1 MSRAASLAPGARK
14 RSNTVQSV
22 FGGYSSQA
30 APSPSAPAP
39 PPAPPLKVGDS
50 RTLTVWVND
59 GPGGTVKLNH
69 RHWPGVTEG
78 DLICIASPLPDRT
91 PGFLFVVPPEDSS
104 LKHQLQISLPRPVL
118 EKFGLRNSG
127 EVTLK
132 KVEKE
137 KLTADYVEFVFQ
149 DQYLGR
155 NDMWRLGRDQVGQ
168 GLYVDQHVSF
178 IGIIAAKVHGL
189 YIDGEKVS
197 AAYVSSATKVIFRSL
212 SAKVTILI
220 QVCRELWEFAGDG
233 ERYNEKIV
241 HSFLPALFAKWSE
254 AATNHIVTIV
264 LISRVFYDHSE
275 IEYAAGPLRRDDD
288 GRWYKDF
295 FKVITDLEVLYD
307 WKPTL
312 VSLKD
317 SFWAF
322 QRDILLAHH
331 YHRAR
336 MASPDGQNTPD
347 HVRLVGQISYA
358 HDGPLLEALN
368 LALNP
373 TETHYI
379 DRSLSYTGSS
389 TIVITPGTGYFRVS
403 KQLLRLTTTRMLD
416 QGFPLHLVSLA
427 KPPLHQSPILCFRGV
442 EPEARAEVGKFGP
455 RALDPLWG
463 GDGDSSGDNVGGTRE
478 MKRFWW
484 EPFWMTISFWDRQMD
499 LPFRKDRFVA
509 RAKMHEIEMLGLLDH
524 DVLSSIEIPY
534 LPDAGR
540 QDLSSED
547 SVSDVSEIG
556 LSTSHLH
563 EKRAILISTED
574 ADQFDMD
581 IFTVLKDLKT
591 LPATRGS
598 LSSSGSAPTLSSSW
612 RGNDLK
618 RSSIVRAGETNRV
631 SPIEESPKPLIRALA
646 TNNALMDREQRLS
659 VVMSGATL
667 STSPSQSS
675 VLSVRSDR
683 SHKSSRSAA
692 TTIPSGHSGRPS
704 TSRATGLSK
713 YAPAWLL
720 NPFRAGISQPQTS
733 PISASGVTGTTPP
746 LSPSPSSTSL
756 SQAAQTA
763 MSRTPHPATIKTK
776 SSARPIGRRAD
787 GGEVSIPHHGSLTRR
802 SPLGTPPR
810 EDVLSKRRATLTS
823 ASNIPIL
830 PANLITEVLPWRPQT
845 TVLYAQASLARR
857 WQHAFPRPLTKHEIK
872 WKAMVNPLCLP
883 LTVEHFPSTHELE
896 TSYGVFS
903 YDFVIDP
910 PEMRSFLVKFPPM
923 TGNLDDVRR
932 AWGLAVMRGM
942 VALRLA
948 QGFQFVLRPSKSSAK
963 QDEEAQ
969 NVIRRTKSY
978 VGDDNPNSR
987 PIGAADV
994 LRSAYDSVYL
1004 SMSNEIHHIMY
1015 SGDSIKVQRYVRRMP
1030 PTRPFDYQFL
1040 IWPKLGEGYTEW
1052 TTSFSSHGMENY
1064 GWNRLDMLV
1073 AGYENQFNE
1082 SLRYWRT
1089 RFVVIPTD
1097 DSPHMSVGPA
1107 GEKLNEEEI
1116 RLLGMDK
1123 LAECFSKARW
1133 KTKDDP
1139 NPPPPI
1145 RFITTDLGPAQCVQD
1160 DSIVAQLDDIHAAG
1174 PLKKKVKSEKDIGEM
1189 SLSAIARAM
1198 REEDGVPIKE
1208 HSWHGRKYANSFT
1221 GTQFVTWLVREF
1233 RDISNREQATEW
1245 GAKLMEQGLFDHCRG
1260 THGFLDGHYFY
1271 VLRGEYIVP
1280 VTPKASWFSRPAKH
1294 DDTNARGLNSPQ
1306 TSSGKRPRKRL
1317 ILSQSMII
1325 DVDPRERSDQAESVI
1340 LHHDIIH
1347 NPATCFHFEFH
1358 WIGTTARCIED
1369 LLQQWGRTI
1378 ERYGLKLVEAYVDQI
1393 SDIREKNPFQSC
1405 FPIPL
1410 ALAPPELFDLQR
1422 RVPEG
1427 TQATNFFESALL
1439 RRFGFVL
1446 DIEAA
1451 SHYPSQVD
1459 VVYSYRRSPFKYSQ
1473 WVHRSGV
1480 AFIQVLGGSQGF
1492 LFLTNRLMA
1501 PGRIG
1506 TALKFQRPSAVAE
1519 EIRRKLFDFCSSK
1532 EALARFYEEQIAQL
1546 EQTLEEP
1553 PPLRI

>member
-1 MSRAASLAPGARK
+1 MSRAESLAPSTGRR
-14 RSNTVQSV
+14 RSNTVQSI
-22 FGGYSSQA
+22 FGGY
-30 APSPSAPAP
+30 PMSATLPAVP
-39 PPAPPLKVGDS
+39 VLVQAPPLKIGDS
-50 RTLTVWVND
+50 QNLTVWVND
-59 GPGGTVKLNH
+59 GPGGVKLNH
-69 RHWPGVTEG
+69 KHWPGVAEG
-78 DLICIASPLPDRT
+78 DLVCIASSLPEHA
-91 PGFLFVVPPEDSS
+91 PGFLFVVPPEDPF

-127 EVTLK
+127 EVTLT

-137 KLTADYVEFVFQ
+137 RYTAEYVEFVFQ

-168 GLYVDQHVSF
+168 CLYVDQQISF
-178 IGIIAAKVHGL
+178 IGVIAAKVHGL
-189 YIDGEKVS
+189 YVGGKKVS
-197 AAYVSSATKVIFRSL
+197 AAYVSPATKVIYRSL

-241 HSFLPALFAKWSE
+241 HSFLPALFAKWSVS
-254 AATNHIVTIV
+254 ATNHIVTIV
-264 LISRVFYDHSE
+264 LISRVYYDHSE
-275 IEYAAGPLRRDDD
+275 IDYAAGPLRRDDE

-331 YHRAR
+331 YHRAC
-336 MASPDGQNTPD
+336 MTSPDGPHTPD
-347 HVRLVGQISYA
+347 HVRLVGQISHA

-427 KPPLHQSPILCFRGV
+427 KPPLHQTPIFCFKGV
-442 EPEARAEVGKFGP
+442 DPETRTEIGKVGP
-455 RALDPLWG
+455 RALDPLWSG
-463 GDGDSSGDNVGGTRE
+463 ENDSSGDSLGDKRE
-478 MKRFWW
+478 LKTLWW

-534 LPDAGR
+534 LPDPGHGE
-540 QDLSSED
+540 LSSEE
-547 SVSDVSEIG
+547 SVSDISEYG
-556 LSTSHLH
+556 FSNSDLL
-563 EKRAILISTED
+563 ERRAALISPED

-581 IFTVLKDLKT
+581 VFTIREDVN
-591 LPATRGS
+591 PQSAMRNS
-598 LSSSGSAPTLSSSW
+598 LSSNGSAPTLSSSW
-612 RGNDLK
+612 RASELK
-618 RSSIVRAGETNRV
+618 RSSIVRTTEPSRI
-631 SPIEESPKPLIRALA
+631 SPIEESPKPPIRGLPMSRGP
-646 TNNALMDREQRLS
+646 MDREHRLS
-659 VVMSGATL
+659 VTISGGAL

-675 VLSVRSDR
+675 ILSVRS
-683 SHKSSRSAA
+683 SRSQ
-692 TTIPSGHSGRPS
+692 RS
-704 TSRATGLSK
+704 TLSTGARTPTGQSHRESASRASGLSK

-720 NPFRAGISQPQTS
+720 NPFRAGLSQPQTS
-733 PISASGVTGTTPP
+733 PISASGVTPP
-746 LSPSPSSTSL
+746 LSPSSSTTNL
-756 SQAAQTA
+756 AKAAVARSPQPVA
-763 MSRTPHPATIKTK
+763 IK
-776 SSARPIGRRAD
+776 SGSAARPIRRRND
-787 GGEVSIPHHGSLTRR
+787 GDDLPVPHRGSLTRH
-802 SPLGTPPR
+802 SPVGTPPR
-810 EDVLSKRRATLTS
+810 DDILSKRRGTLS
-823 ASNIPIL
+823 SVANLPIL
-830 PANLITEVLPWRPQT
+830 PTNLTIEILPWKPHAA
-845 TVLYAQASLARR
+845 VPYAQASLARR
-857 WQHAFPRPLTKHEIK
+857 WQHAFPQPLTKHEIK
-872 WKAMVNPLCLP
+872 WQAMVNPLCLP
-883 LTVEHFPSTHELE
+883 LTVEHFPSIHELE

-910 PEMRSFLVKFPPM
+910 PEMHSFLVKFPPVN
-923 TGNLDDVRR
+923 GSADEVRR

-948 QGFQFVLRPSKSSAK
+948 QGFQFVLRSSKQNADK
-963 QDEEAQ
+963 EADVL
-969 NVIRRTKSY
+969 NSLRRTKSY
-978 VGDDNPNSR
+978 AGDDNASTR

-994 LRSAYDSVYL
+994 LRSASDSVYL

-1030 PTRPFDYQFL
+1030 PTKPFDYQFL
-1040 IWPKLGEGYTEW
+1040 IWPKLGEGYTELK
-1052 TTSFSSHGMENY
+1052 TSFSSHGMENY

-1073 AGYENQFNE
+1073 AGYENQFSE

-1097 DSPHMSVGPA
+1097 ESPHMSVGPA
-1107 GEKLNEEEI
+1107 SEKLNEEEI

-1123 LAECFSKARW
+1123 LADCFSKVRW
-1133 KTKDDP
+1133 HSKDDP
-1139 NPPPPI
+1139 NPPPPV
-1145 RFITTDLGPAQCVQD
+1145 RFIPTDLGPAQCVQD
-1160 DSIVAQLDDIHAAG
+1160 ESITAQLDEIHASG
-1174 PLKKKVKSEKDIGEM
+1174 PLKKKVKSEKDISDL
-1189 SLSAIARAM
+1189 SLAAIAKAM
-1198 REEDGVPIKE
+1198 REDDGVPIKE
-1208 HSWHGRKYANSFT
+1208 HSWHGRRYANSFT
-1221 GTQFVTWLVREF
+1221 GTQFVSWLVREF

-1280 VTPKASWFSRPAKH
+1280 VTPRGGWFSRPVKH
-1294 DDTNARGLNSPQ
+1294 EDVNARGLNSPR
-1306 TSSGKRPRKRL
+1306 TASGKKTKKRL
-1317 ILSQSMII
+1317 IFSQSMII
-1325 DVDPRERSDQAESVI
+1325 DVDPRERSDQAESVV

-1369 LLQQWGRTI
+1369 LLQQWSTTI
-1378 ERYGLKLVEAYVDQI
+1378 GRYGLKLVESYVDQI
-1393 SDIREKNPFQSC
+1393 CDVREKNPFQSC

-1410 ALAPPELFDLQR
+1410 AAPPPDISDLQR

-1427 TQATNFFESALL
+1427 SQATHYFESALL
-1439 RRFGFVL
+1439 RKWGFVL

-1451 SHYPSQVD
+1451 SHYPNQVD

-1480 AFIQVLGGSQGF
+1480 AFIQVLGGSQGY

-1506 TALKFQRPSAVAE
+1506 TALKYQRPAAAAE
-1519 EIRRKLFDFCSSK
+1519 EIRLKLHKFCSDK
-1532 EALARFYEEQIAQL
+1532 EALERFYEEEIAQL
-1546 EQTLEEP
+1546 EHTLEEP
-1553 PPLRI
+1553 PPLHI

>member
-1 MSRAASLAPGARK
+1 MSRAESLAPSTGRK
-14 RSNTVQSV
+14 RSNTVQSI
-22 FGGYSSQA
+22 FGGYPAPTPSS
-30 APSPSAPAP
+30 SSAPGP
-39 PPAPPLKVGDS
+39 VPAPPLKVGDS
-50 RTLTVWVND
+50 RTLTAWVND
-59 GPGGTVKLNH
+59 GTSGTVRLNH
-69 RHWPGVTEG
+69 KHWPGVAEG
-78 DLICIASPLPDRT
+78 DLICIASPLPERD

-127 EVTLK
+127 EVILT

-137 KLTADYVEFVFQ
+137 KYTADYVEFVFQ

-168 GLYVDQHVSF
+168 CLYVDQQVSF
-178 IGIIAAKVHGL
+178 IGGVIAARVHEL
-189 YIDGEKVS
+189 YVGGKKVS
-197 AAYVSSATKVIFRSL
+197 AAYVSPATKVIFRSL

-254 AATNHIVTIV
+254 ATTNHIVTIV
-264 LISRVFYDHSE
+264 LISRVYYDHSE
-275 IEYAAGPLRRDDD
+275 IDYAAGPLRRDDE

-312 VSLKD
+312 VGLKD

-331 YHRAR
+331 YHRAC
-336 MASPDGQNTPD
+336 MASPDGSNSPD

-427 KPPLHQSPILCFRGV
+427 KPPLHQTPIFCFKGF
-442 EPEARAEVGKFGP
+442 EPETRAEAGKLGP

-463 GDGDSSGDNVGGTRE
+463 GDGDSSGDSLGGTRE
-478 MKRFWW
+478 LKTLWW

-499 LPFRKDRFVA
+499 LPFRRDRFVA

-524 DVLSSIEIPY
+524 DVLSRIEIPY
-534 LPDAGR
+534 LPDPERPGLSSGESMSDMSDLAPSTTESLERRAVLISPEEADDFDIDVFTIR
-540 QDLSSED
+540 QD
-547 SVSDVSEIG
+547 V
-556 LSTSHLH
+556 
-563 EKRAILISTED
+563 KLIPT
-574 ADQFDMD
+574 
-581 IFTVLKDLKT
+581 
-591 LPATRGS
+591 TRNS
-598 LSSSGSAPTLSSSW
+598 LSSSGSGPTLSSSW
-612 RGNDLK
+612 RGSDLK
-618 RSSIVRAGETNRV
+618 RSSTVRTSETSRI
-631 SPIEESPKPLIRALA
+631 SPIEESPRPPIRQLPAHTSNL
-646 TNNALMDREQRLS
+646 DREQRLS
-659 VVMSGATL
+659 VAMSGGTL
-667 STSPSQSS
+667 STSPSQAS
-675 VLSVRSDR
+675 VLSARSNR
-683 SHKSSRSAA
+683 SQRS
-692 TTIPSGHSGRPS
+692 TTSTTLTTSDGQARRPSGSRTS
-704 TSRATGLSK
+704 TLSK
-713 YAPAWLL
+713 YAPSWLL

-733 PISASGVTGTTPP
+733 PVSASGVATTPP
-746 LSPSPSSTSL
+746 RSPTPSTSTL
-756 SQAAQTA
+756 VQTPTIRTIQAAANKSGTA
-763 MSRTPHPATIKTK
+763 
-776 SSARPIGRRAD
+776 ARPIRGRKD
-787 GGEVSIPHHGSLTRR
+787 GDDLAAPHRGSLTRH
-802 SPLGTPPR
+802 SPIGTPPR
-810 EDVLSKRRATLTS
+810 DDILSKRRGTLS
-823 ASNIPIL
+823 SVANLPIL
-830 PANLITEVLPWRPQT
+830 PTNLTIEVLPWKPQA
-845 TVLYAQASLARR
+845 TVPYAQASLARR
-857 WQHAFPRPLTKHEIK
+857 WQHAFPQPLTKHEIK
-872 WKAMVNPLCLP
+872 WKAMVTPLCLP

-903 YDFVIDP
+903 YDFVVDP
-910 PEMRSFLVKFPPM
+910 PEMHSFLVKFPAM
-923 TGNLDDVRR
+923 TGSADEVRR
-932 AWGLAVMRGM
+932 AWALAVMRGM

-948 QGFQFVLRPSKSSAK
+948 QGFQFILRPSKQST
-963 QDEEAQ
+963 DGPEVEAQ
-969 NVIRRTKSY
+969 SSLRRTKSY
-978 VGDDNPNSR
+978 AGDDGANSR

-1015 SGDSIKVQRYVRRMP
+1015 SGDSIQVRRYVRRMP

-1040 IWPKLGEGYTEW
+1040 IWPKLGEGYTELK
-1052 TTSFSSHGMENY
+1052 TSFVSHGMENY

-1073 AGYENQFNE
+1073 AGYENQFSE

-1097 DSPHMSVGPA
+1097 ESPHMSVGPA

-1123 LAECFSKARW
+1123 LAECFSRARW
-1133 KTKDDP
+1133 QSKDDP
-1139 NPPPPI
+1139 NPPPPV
-1145 RFITTDLGPAQCVQD
+1145 RFIPTDLGPAQCVQD
-1160 DSIVAQLDDIHAAG
+1160 ESVIAQLDEIHASG
-1174 PLKKKVKSEKDIGEM
+1174 PLKKKVKSEKEISEM
-1189 SLSAIARAM
+1189 SLSAIAKAM
-1198 REEDGVPIKE
+1198 REDDGVPIKE

-1221 GTQFVTWLVREF
+1221 GTQFVSWLVREF
-1233 RDISNREQATEW
+1233 RDISNREQAIEW
-1245 GAKLMEQGLFDHCRG
+1245 GAKLMDQGLFEHCRG

-1280 VTPKASWFSRPAKH
+1280 VTPKASWFSRPVKH
-1294 DDTNARGLNSPQ
+1294 DDTNARGLNSPR
-1306 TSSGKRPRKRL
+1306 TTSGKRANKRL
-1317 ILSQSMII
+1317 ILSQSMVI
-1325 DVDPRERSDQAESVI
+1325 DVDPRERSDQAESVV

-1369 LLQQWGRTI
+1369 LLQQWSRTI
-1378 ERYGLKLVEAYVDQI
+1378 ERYGLKLVEVYVDQI
-1393 SDIREKNPFQSC
+1393 CDVRDKNPFQSC

-1410 ALAPPELFDLQR
+1410 ALPPPQVSELQR
-1422 RVPEG
+1422 RIPEG
-1427 TQATNFFESALL
+1427 SQAIHYFESALL
-1439 RRFGFVL
+1439 RKWGFVL

-1506 TALKFQRPSAVAE
+1506 TAFKSQRPAAAAE
-1519 EIRRKLFDFCSSK
+1519 KIRVDLHSYCSNK
-1532 EALARFYEEQIAQL
+1532 EALARFYEDEIAQL
-1546 EQTLEEP
+1546 EHTLEEP
-1553 PPLRI
+1553 PPLHI

>member
-1 MSRAASLAPGARK
+1 MSRAESLASTGRK
-14 RSNTVQSV
+14 RSNTVQSIFTSHSAQPV
-22 FGGYSSQA
+22 PSSLA
-30 APSPSAPAP
+30 SVPAPA
-39 PPAPPLKVGDS
+39 APLKVGDS
-50 RTLTVWVND
+50 RTLTAWVND

-69 RHWPGVTEG
+69 RHWPGVAEG
-78 DLICIASPLPDRT
+78 DLICIASPLLDRS

-104 LKHQLQISLPRPVL
+104 LKHQLQVSLPRPVL

-127 EVTLK
+127 EVTLT

-137 KLTADYVEFVFQ
+137 TFTADYVEFVFQ

-168 GLYVDQHVSF
+168 CLYVDQHVSF
-178 IGIIAAKVHGL
+178 IGVIAARVHSL
-189 YIDGEKVS
+189 YIGGKKTS
-197 AAYVSSATKVIFRSL
+197 AAYVSPATKVIFRSL

-241 HSFLPALFAKWSE
+241 HSFLPALFARWSE

-275 IEYAAGPLRRDDD
+275 IDYAAGPLRRDED

-331 YHRAR
+331 YHRAC
-336 MASPDGQNTPD
+336 MASPDGQHTPD

-389 TIVITPGTGYFRVS
+389 TIVISPGTGYYRVS

-427 KPPLHQSPILCFRGV
+427 KPPLHQTPIFCFKGF
-442 EPEARAEVGKFGP
+442 EPEPRAEPGRFGP

-463 GDGDSSGDNVGGTRE
+463 GDESSSDSASGTRE
-478 MKRFWW
+478 LKTLWW
-484 EPFWMTISFWDRQMD
+484 EPFWMTVSFWDRQMD
-499 LPFRKDRFVA
+499 LPFRRDRFVA

-534 LPDAGR
+534 LPEPGR
-540 QDLSSED
+540 LDLSSGE
-547 SVSDVSEIG
+547 SASDVTDLG
-556 LSTSHLH
+556 LSGSDLL
-563 EKRAILISTED
+563 EQRAVLISRED
-574 ADQFDMD
+574 ADDFDMD
-581 IFTVLKDLKT
+581 VFTVREDVK
-591 LPATRGS
+591 PIAMTRSS
-598 LSSSGSAPTLSSSW
+598 LSSNGSAPTLSSSW
-612 RGNDLK
+612 RGSELK
-618 RSSIVRAGETNRV
+618 RSSTVRTTEPTRI
-631 SPIEESPKPLIRALA
+631 SPIEESPKPVSRPLPVSNTAL
-646 TNNALMDREQRLS
+646 DREQRLS
-659 VVMSGATL
+659 VAMTGGAL

-675 VLSVRSDR
+675 ILSVRSNR
-683 SHKSSRSAA
+683 SQRSSRSGA
-692 TTIPSGHSGRPS
+692 TTIPGSQSSKSNARTSGI
-704 TSRATGLSK
+704 SK
-713 YAPAWLL
+713 YAPTWLL

-733 PISASGVTGTTPP
+733 PISASGVTGPTPP
-746 LSPSPSSTSL
+746 VSPARTTVSL
-756 SQAAQTA
+756 ATTQTVVSRPSQAVAVKSATA
-763 MSRTPHPATIKTK
+763 
-776 SSARPIGRRAD
+776 ARPISRRAD
-787 GGEVSIPHHGSLTRR
+787 GDDHVPAHRGSLTRHSH
-802 SPLGTPPR
+802 SPIGTPPR
-810 EDVLSKRRATLTS
+810 EDILNKRRATLTS
-823 ASNIPIL
+823 VTNLPIL
-830 PANLITEVLPWRPQT
+830 PANVLVETLPWKPQPI
-845 TVLYAQASLARR
+845 VSYAQASLARR

-910 PEMRSFLVKFPPM
+910 PEMHSFLVKFPPM
-923 TGNLDDVRR
+923 TGNTDDVRR

-948 QGFQFVLRPSKSSAK
+948 QGFQFVLRPSKRNAD
-963 QDEEAQ
+963 QDAEAQ
-969 NVIRRTKSY
+969 TALRRTKSY
-978 VGDDNPNSR
+978 AGDDNASSR

-994 LRSAYDSVYL
+994 LRTAYDSVYL

-1015 SGDSIKVQRYVRRMP
+1015 SGDSIKVQRYVRRLP

-1040 IWPKLGEGYTEW
+1040 IWPKDGEGYTEW
-1052 TTSFSSHGMENY
+1052 RTSFSSHGMENY

-1073 AGYENQFNE
+1073 AGYENQFSE

-1097 DSPHMSVGPA
+1097 ESPHLSIGPA
-1107 GEKLNEEEI
+1107 GEKLNEEET

-1133 KTKDDP
+1133 HAKDDP
-1139 NPPPPI
+1139 NPPSPVRLIP
-1145 RFITTDLGPAQCVQD
+1145 TDLGPAQCVQD
-1160 DSIVAQLDDIHAAG
+1160 ESIIAQLDEIHAAG
-1174 PLKKKVKSEKDIGEM
+1174 PLKKKVKSEKDISDM
-1189 SLSAIARAM
+1189 SLSAIAKAM
-1198 REEDGVPIKE
+1198 REEDGLPIKE

-1280 VTPKASWFSRPAKH
+1280 VTPRASWFSRPAKH
-1294 DDTNARGLNSPQ
+1294 DEPNARGLNSPR
-1306 TSSGKRPRKRL
+1306 TSSGKKPKKRL

-1325 DVDPRERSDQAESVI
+1325 DVDPKERSDQAESVV

-1369 LLQQWGRTI
+1369 LLQTWSRTI
-1378 ERYGLKLVEAYVDQI
+1378 ERYGLKLVETYVDQI
-1393 SDIREKNPFQSC
+1393 SDVREKNPFQSC

-1410 ALAPPELFDLQR
+1410 ALPPPQVSDLQR

-1427 TQATNFFESALL
+1427 IQANNYFESALL
-1439 RRFGFVL
+1439 RKWGFVL

-1451 SHYPSQVD
+1451 GHYPSQVD

-1480 AFIQVLGGSQGF
+1480 AFVQVLGGSQGF
-1492 LFLTNRLMA
+1492 LFLINRLMA
-1501 PGRIG
+1501 PGRVG
-1506 TALKFQRPSAVAE
+1506 TALKYQRPAAAAE
-1519 EIRRKLFDFCSSK
+1519 DIRIDLFRFCSNK
-1532 EALARFYEEQIAQL
+1532 EALARFYEEEITHL
-1546 EQTLEEP
+1546 EHTLEEP
-1553 PPLRI
+1553 PPLNI

>member
-1 MSRAASLAPGARK
+1 MSRAESLASAGRK
-14 RSNTVQSV
+14 RSNTVQSIFTSHV
-22 FGGYSSQA
+22 TSSV
-30 APSPSAPAP
+30 PSSSGPAPA
-39 PPAPPLKVGDS
+39 PAPPLKVGDS
-50 RTLTVWVND
+50 RTLTAWVND
-59 GPGGTVKLNH
+59 GPGGAVKLNH
-69 RHWPGVTEG
+69 RHWPGVAEG
-78 DLICIASPLPDRT
+78 DLICIASPLADHS
-91 PGFLFVVPPEDSS
+91 PGFLFVVPEEDTS

-127 EVTLK
+127 EVTLT

-137 KLTADYVEFVFQ
+137 KFTADYVEFVFQ

-168 GLYVDQHVSF
+168 CLYVDQHVSF
-178 IGIIAAKVHGL
+178 IGVIAAKAHSL
-189 YIDGEKVS
+189 YIGGKKVS
-197 AAYVSSATKVIFRSL
+197 AAYISPATKVLFRSL

-241 HSFLPALFAKWSE
+241 HSFLPALFAKWGE

-264 LISRVFYDHSE
+264 LISRVYYDHSE
-275 IEYAAGPLRRDDD
+275 MDYAAGPLRCDEE

-336 MASPDGQNTPD
+336 LSSADGQHTPD

-389 TIVITPGTGYFRVS
+389 TIVITPGTGYYRVS

-427 KPPLHQSPILCFRGV
+427 KPPLHQTPIFRFKGF
-442 EPEARAEVGKFGP
+442 EPEPRAEVGKFGP

-463 GDGDSSGDNVGGTRE
+463 GDDSSGDSVGSPRE
-478 MKRFWW
+478 LKTFWW
-484 EPFWMTISFWDRQMD
+484 EPFWMTISFWDKQMD
-499 LPFRKDRFVA
+499 LPFRRDRFVA

-534 LPDAGR
+534 LPDPGR
-540 QDLSSED
+540 VELSSEE
-547 SVSDVSEIG
+547 SVSDMSELG
-556 LSTSHLH
+556 LSTSDVL
-563 EKRAILISTED
+563 ERRAVLISLEE
-574 ADQFDMD
+574 ADDFDMD
-581 IFTVLKDLKT
+581 VFTVREDLK
-591 LPATRGS
+591 PIPMTRSS
-598 LSSSGSAPTLSSSW
+598 LSSNGSAPTLSSSW
-612 RGNDLK
+612 RGSELK
-618 RSSIVRAGETNRV
+618 RSSTARTAEPSRI
-631 SPIEESPKPLIRALA
+631 SPIEESPKPHARPLPVSDTA
-646 TNNALMDREQRLS
+646 MDREQRLS
-659 VVMSGATL
+659 VAIAGGAL

-675 VLSVRSDR
+675 ILSARSNR
-683 SHKSSRSAA
+683 SQRSSRSATTA
-692 TTIPSGHSGRPS
+692 TLGSQSNRSTPRASGI
-704 TSRATGLSK
+704 SK
-713 YAPAWLL
+713 YAPTWLL

-733 PISASGVTGTTPP
+733 PVSASGVTGPTPP
-746 LSPSPSSTSL
+746 LSPSPSTTSL
-756 SQAAQTA
+756 TTTQTAVSRTSQAV
-763 MSRTPHPATIKTK
+763 TIKTTT
-776 SSARPIGRRAD
+776 SARPIGRRVEGDEHVVA
-787 GGEVSIPHHGSLTRR
+787 HRGSFNRHSH
-802 SPLGTPPR
+802 SPVGTPPR
-810 EDVLSKRRATLTS
+810 EDFLNKRRATLTS
-823 ASNIPIL
+823 VSNLPIL
-830 PANLITEVLPWRPQT
+830 PVNLLVETLPWKPQPI
-845 TVLYAQASLARR
+845 VSYAQASLARR

-910 PEMRSFLVKFPPM
+910 PEMHSFLVKFPPV
-923 TGNLDDVRR
+923 TGSADEVRR
-932 AWGLAVMRGM
+932 AWGHAVMRGM

-948 QGFQFVLRPSKSSAK
+948 QGFQFVLRPSKRTSD
-963 QDEEAQ
+963 QEEAQ
-969 NVIRRTKSY
+969 SSLRRTKSY
-978 VGDDNPNSR
+978 AGDDTASSR

-994 LRSAYDSVYL
+994 LRSPHDSVYL
-1004 SMSNEIHHIMY
+1004 SMSNEIHHIMC
-1015 SGDSIKVQRYVRRMP
+1015 SGDSIKVQRYVRRLP

-1040 IWPKLGEGYTEW
+1040 IWPKDGEGYTEW
-1052 TTSFSSHGMENY
+1052 KTSFSSHGMENY

-1073 AGYENQFNE
+1073 AGYENQFSE

-1097 DSPHMSVGPA
+1097 ESPHMSVGPA
-1107 GEKLNEEEI
+1107 GEKLNEEET

-1133 KTKDDP
+1133 YAKDDT
-1139 NPPPPI
+1139 NPPPPVRLI
-1145 RFITTDLGPAQCVQD
+1145 PTDLGPAQCVQD
-1160 DSIVAQLDDIHAAG
+1160 ESIIAQLDEIHAAG
-1174 PLKKKVKSEKDIGEM
+1174 PLRKKVKSEKDISDM
-1189 SLSAIARAM
+1189 SLPAIAKAM
-1198 REEDGVPIKE
+1198 REDDGVPIKE

-1245 GAKLMEQGLFDHCRG
+1245 GAKLMEQVPKADFETR
-1260 THGFLDGHYFY
+1260 HYFY

-1280 VTPKASWFSRPAKH
+1280 MTPKASWFSRPSKH
-1294 DDTNARGLNSPQ
+1294 DDSTARGLNSPR
-1306 TSSGKRPRKRL
+1306 TSSGKRPKKRL

-1325 DVDPRERSDQAESVI
+1325 DVDPKERSDQAESVV

-1369 LLQQWGRTI
+1369 LLQQWSRTI

-1393 SDIREKNPFQSC
+1393 SDVRDKNPFQSC

-1410 ALAPPELFDLQR
+1410 ALPPPQVSDLQR

-1427 TQATNFFESALL
+1427 VQAHNYFESALL
-1439 RRFGFVL
+1439 RKWGFVL

-1451 SHYPSQVD
+1451 SHYPSQID

-1480 AFIQVLGGSQGF
+1480 AFVQVLGGSQGF
-1492 LFLTNRLMA
+1492 LFLINRLMA
-1501 PGRIG
+1501 PGRVG
-1506 TALKFQRPSAVAE
+1506 TALKYQRPAAAAE
-1519 EIRRKLFDFCSSK
+1519 DIRINLYRFCSDK
-1532 EALARFYEEQIAQL
+1532 EALARFYDEEIAHL
-1546 EQTLEEP
+1546 EHTLEEP
-1553 PPLRI
+1553 PPLHI